1 MIITRAPLRIPLGGG
16 GTDFKSYYSKYGGY
30 ILGFACDL
38 YVYVVVHPILE
49 PKIHLKYSKVE
60 SVEATSSGL
69 DLLQNKVAAEAIR
82 YIGLP
87 TSGGLEISTFSD
99 VPESSGLG
107 GSSSFTCALLLA
119 LNNLNP
125 ESLPYRSEA
134 LFGDAFHVEREL
146 AESPGGMQ
154 DQFFAA
160 KGGSNV
166 VILGKALDTAE
177 EEDLSGTSQIDLHEF
192 TDKLYLVYTN
202 STRSSLD
209 IAVRQDYKTQILDKD
224 MLDSLERVKTI
235 GLRIEQLLNLG
246 HYKEVAALFTEHW
259 ESKLARDPGIV
270 TPEMTKIWNTCF
282 DNGALGGKLI
292 GLGGGGYFLMYSEK
306 SLKHIGGIPL
316 QVSPVGAQI
325 IHSSATPKV
334 KVLAEA

>member
-16 GTDFKSYYSKYGGY
+16 GTDFESYYSKYGGY
-30 ILGFACDL
+30 ILGFACTL

-60 SVEATSSGL
+60 SVDATNEGL
-69 DLLQNKVAAEAIR
+69 DQLENKVAAEAIR

-119 LNNLNP
+119 LNNLEEDRERYTP
-125 ESLPYRSEA
+125 ER

-146 AESPGGMQ
+146 ANSPGGMQ

-166 VILGKALDTAE
+166 VILGGVSPEGD
-177 EEDLSGTSQIDLHEF
+177 DLSGSSKIDLKTF

-209 IAVRQDYKTQILDKD
+209 IAVRQNEKTATSDEA
-224 MLDSLERVKTI
+224 MLESLEKIKEI
-235 GLRIEQLLNLG
+235 GFRIERLLNTG
-246 HYKEVAALFTEHW
+246 QYREIATLFTEHW
-259 ESKLARDPGIV
+259 ESKLVRDPEIA
-270 TPEMTKIWNTCF
+270 TPEMTEVWDTCF
-282 DNGALGGKLI
+282 NKGALGGKLI
-292 GLGGGGYFLMYSEK
+292 GLGGGGYFLMYSER
-306 SLKHIGGIPL
+306 SLESIGGIPL
-316 QVSPVGAQI
+316 EVAPVGAELV
-325 IHSSATPKV
+325 HASAKPRV
-334 KVLAEA
+334 KVLTEV